1 MERFT
6 QEGDRIWFMLE
17 KDYSTTLRIDRREEG
32 TRAEQGDQSG
42 LSLGER
48 WGWFGSDRKCR
59 W

>member
-6 QEGDRIWFMLE
+6 QEGDRIWFMLG
-17 KDYSTTLRIDRREEG
+17 KDYSTTLKIHRREEG

-42 LSLGER
+42 LSLGGR
-48 WGWFGSDRKCR
+48 WAWLGSDSKCR